1 MILITKT
8 SDQTRQRGQYVCMYV
23 CMFVCIFIKLHIT
36 AQSGPVI
43 ESFYATRIDPPK
55 GGSMILVTKTSDQT
69 RMYACMYVCMYVCMY
84 ACMYVCIY

>member
-8 SDQTRQRGQYVCMYV
+8 SDQTRMY
-23 CMFVCIFIKLHIT
+23 VCIFIKLHIT

-43 ESFYATRIDPPK
+43 RVILYATRIDPPK

-69 RMYACMYVCMYVCMY
+69 DKGDTLSLLVQ
-84 ACMYVCIY
+84 ILLEP